1 MMIVNL
7 TQHPTT
13 SDQLAA
19 GVQDLPAEVRDALVA
34 LLTFANCP
42 DRQEIFERA
51 EDIAEL
57 ACYNGLG
64 GDDGDS
70 PFPAGAMIGGNASI
84 SYDVPPFAIAAE
96 RNQIHGL
103 NVVGLRRS
111 KMAHEHIVDLKR
123 CYHAVYCGPG
133 DLRARVQSLLAGRDC
148 REDNAGRRF
157 LEVFAGGKRGFARPR
172 VRGYEA
178 GEAAGAE

>member
-7 TQHPTT
+7 TQHPAT

-70 PFPAGAMIGGNASI
+70 PFPAGAMIGGALWLMAPLSDALRHRGINPLFAFSVRETQEQKNADGSVRKI
-84 SYDVPPFAIAAE
+84 AVFRHAGWVP
-96 RNQIHGL
+96 
-103 NVVGLRRS
+103 
-111 KMAHEHIVDLKR
+111 
-123 CYHAVYCGPG
+123 AV
-133 DLRARVQSLLAGRDC
+133 
-148 REDNAGRRF
+148 
-157 LEVFAGGKRGFARPR
+157 
-172 VRGYEA
+172 
-178 GEAAGAE
+178 